1 MKQYIFAVLILLF
14 AALSGG
20 SYAYFSVNTA
30 SDNKALI
37 HNGAWRA
44 SLYVGSAQAST
55 FIRAV
60 ISKIGLLALSRK
72 EVMYF
77 QANSDDSGDPI
88 SSDFEYEI
96 IAEDLPTR
104 WWSLTL
110 YNYDHY
116 MTPNSFNKYS
126 VKSSQAIKN
135 EDGKMTIILS
145 KKKHD
150 GNWIPMG
157 NGQNMSLSIRM
168 YNPNTGVEN
177 QLATMKLPSIRKIGE
192 AE

>member
-1 MKQYIFAVLILLF
+1 MKRYVFAIIVLIL

-20 SYAYFSVNTA
+20 SYAYFSVSTA

-37 HNGAWRA
+37 HNGSWRA

-60 ISKIGLLALSRK
+60 VSKIGLLALSRQ

-77 QANSDDSGDPI
+77 QANSDDSGNPI

-104 WWSLTL
+104 WWSITL

-116 MTPNSFNKYS
+116 MTPNSFNRYS
-126 VKSSQAIKN
+126 IKSSQAIKN
-135 EDGKMTIILS
+135 EDGKMRVVLS
-145 KKKHD
+145 KEQHD

-157 NGQNMSLSIRM
+157 DGQDMSLSIRM
-168 YNPNTGVEN
+168 YNPNPGVEN
-177 QLATMKLPSIRKIGE
+177 QLATMKLPSIRRIGE
-192 AE
+192 TK